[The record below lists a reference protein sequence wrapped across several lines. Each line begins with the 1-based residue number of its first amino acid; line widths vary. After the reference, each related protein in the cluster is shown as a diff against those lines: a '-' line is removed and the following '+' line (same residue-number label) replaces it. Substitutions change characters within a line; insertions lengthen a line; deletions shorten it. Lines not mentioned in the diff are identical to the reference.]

1 MEINIIKK
9 DNEETILNMENVS
22 CSVTGLYFK
31 NGEVKILFKD
41 IKKIMFNEYNMI
53 SQMAEAIVDMC
64 KIEESEN
71 NHRILLGLYR

>member
-41 IKKIMFNEYNMI
+41 IKKIRSKN
-53 SQMAEAIVDMC
+53 D
-64 KIEESEN
+64 
-71 NHRILLGLYR
+71 